1 MKMPDTVLRSKATLT
16 TPCPSRAS
24 TTRSDARRTGI
35 LFMNYS
41 ITIIENDAHRVS
53 EAEIVVSCTMY
64 EGILGDFRWGLFLPR
79 PRTALKTVHL
89 PNREEHQNR

>member
-35 LFMNYS
+35 LFMDYS

-64 EGILGDFRWGLFLPR
+64 EGILGIVSAPPSHGLKNR
-79 PRTALKTVHL
+79 PSAKSRGTPKSLL
-89 PNREEHQNR
+89 